1 MDEEDTAEYREPCAQ
16 CAAVDWGI
24 SDEGRFYCRSCHNV
38 IERTKEVVDTSF
50 VGDFNRIS
58 WISSKSRAKKAERC
72 RVLMVCEVFQLIL
85 KKQAEALL
93 RLGVSPHFKDEVLCQ
108 MWRLYLQKSQQAYTD
123 NPVNSFRFRREGQ
136 DSDSDSASDFPLS
149 GSSLDSRSGLSD
161 SADSADSNT
170 ESTSTWMGPVS
181 KSPSSTASSNPI
193 RRLLHM
199 RKTLALIHLALVWSR
214 EALTLSDLLRLVKDG
229 HVPYVTAYEEIPDE
243 MKLCGS
249 EALLFN
255 VEIIP
260 SYRSVHKEA
269 QSLILFLQ
277 LPAFPPIVPQT
288 LLHPARLCLRYL
300 IDANL
305 PDELHKWVCILM
317 DRANMLDEKCH
328 TVQVS
333 QRLVLPQY
341 ELQAAALII
350 VTMKVFFGLD
360 DHTEWDLSNEVGSH
374 GDSGNLFSFRKW
386 YKLVQAAL
394 VQAQQRRSQDI
405 ARKQWKGKKL
415 FYINKKD
422 RVYVTKRRRISENIQ
437 MCLKKLASGP
447 PAVQDSGPS
456 SFQFCWGDED
466 GSDGPSLHRMKLD
479 GVVSHQKGSTAP
491 CNQKYWH
498 LPLHPCHPWACSSHY
513 TKLDPMLPRS
523 FVWLL
528 ELFSFMLDV
537 ESWCLLH
544 AVLRVERRVFGIKT
558 AQEIRGATR
567 TKTGNRTRV
576 RTRTERRTRSQG
588 GDPGRKSKS

>member
-24 SDEGRFYCRSCHNV
+24 SDEGRFYCRSCHNI

-108 MWRLYLQKSQQAYTD
+108 MWRLYLQKSRQAYTD

-170 ESTSTWMGPVS
+170 GTDLRTRRPIHQPA
-181 KSPSSTASSNPI
+181 SPPSLQSCY
-193 RRLLHM
+193 
-199 RKTLALIHLALVWSR
+199 K
-214 EALTLSDLLRLVKDG
+214 
-229 HVPYVTAYEEIPDE
+229 
-243 MKLCGS
+243 
-249 EALLFN
+249 
-255 VEIIP
+255 IIP

-277 LPAFPPIVPQT
+277 LPTFPPIVPQT

-328 TVQVS
+328 TAQVS
-333 QRLVLPQY
+333 PRLVLPQY

-422 RVYVTKRRRISENIQ
+422 RFYVTKRRRISENIQ

-447 PAVQDSGPS
+447 PAVHDSGPSSFQDSGPS

-466 GSDGPSLHRMKLD
+466 RSDGPSLHRMKLD

-513 TKLDPMLPRS
+513 TKLDPTLPRS

-544 AVLRVERRVFGIKT
+544 AVLRVERRVFGIKA
-558 AQEIRGATR
+558 AQDIRGATR
-567 TKTGNRTRV
+567 TKTRNRTRV

-588 GDPGRKSKS
+588 GDPGRKNKS

>member
-24 SDEGRFYCRSCHNV
+24 SDEGRFYCRSCHNI
-38 IERTKEVVDTSF
+38 IEVKDKMNTTYFQDVL
-50 VGDFNRIS
+50 IS
-58 WISSKSRAKKAERC
+58 CCSSERC

-108 MWRLYLQKSQQAYTD
+108 MWRLYLQKSRQAYTD
-123 NPVNSFRFRREGQ
+123 NPVNSFRFRRPNIPFPRQEGQ

-170 ESTSTWMGPVS
+170 GTDLRTRR
-181 KSPSSTASSNPI
+181 PI
-193 RRLLHM
+193 HQ
-199 RKTLALIHLALVWSR
+199 
-214 EALTLSDLLRLVKDG
+214 
-229 HVPYVTAYEEIPDE
+229 P
-243 MKLCGS
+243 
-249 EALLFN
+249 
-255 VEIIP
+255 IIP

-277 LPAFPPIVPQT
+277 LPTFPPIVPQT

-328 TVQVS
+328 TAQVS
-333 QRLVLPQY
+333 PRLVLPQY

-360 DHTEWDLSNEVGSH
+360 DHTECLILFGS
-374 GDSGNLFSFRKW
+374 SITGNLFSFRKW

-405 ARKQWKGKKL
+405 
-415 FYINKKD
+415 
-422 RVYVTKRRRISENIQ
+422 

-447 PAVQDSGPS
+447 PAVHDSGPSSFQDSGPS

-466 GSDGPSLHRMKLD
+466 RSDGPSLHRMKLD

-513 TKLDPMLPRS
+513 TKLDPTLPRS

-544 AVLRVERRVFGIKT
+544 AVLRVERRVFGIKA
-558 AQEIRGATR
+558 AQDIRGATR
-567 TKTGNRTRV
+567 TKTRNRTRV

-588 GDPGRKSKS
+588 GDPGRKNKS